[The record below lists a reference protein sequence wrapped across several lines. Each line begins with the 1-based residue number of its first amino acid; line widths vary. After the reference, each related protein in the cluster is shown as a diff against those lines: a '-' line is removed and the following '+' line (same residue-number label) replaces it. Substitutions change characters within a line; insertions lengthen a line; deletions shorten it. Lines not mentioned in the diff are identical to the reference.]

1 MRSVVFLLLFSSVL
15 WPRFTTASISL
26 HLPLIFKKPLA
37 GPASHF
43 GHDTETCRRH
53 FKTGA
58 LYDGSGAIFSLEVSA
73 IPCKAAQSPARLLLL
88 LRVFKLSFEVTSDIF
103 KATKPL
109 HEKRSCEPS
118 LPDRLAALTGKKEKK
133 KKIVMSRIRRATL
146 PELLQM
152 QQAYKKTQQRPL
164 SCDEETKLKG
174 MRK

>member
-1 MRSVVFLLLFSSVL
+1 MRSVVFLSLFSSVL

-37 GPASHF
+37 APASHF

-58 LYDGSGAIFSLEVSA
+58 LYDGSGGIFSLEVSA
-73 IPCKAAQSPARLLLL
+73 IPCKAAQSPARLLLLL

-118 LPDRLAALTGKKEKK
+118 LPDRLAALTGKKNKK
-133 KKIVMSRIRRATL
+133 
-146 PELLQM
+146 
-152 QQAYKKTQQRPL
+152 
-164 SCDEETKLKG
+164 
-174 MRK
+174 